1 MAVENHSYVQ
11 PTSVGREPLI
21 SGHGAGREI
30 LPLLFLRQIILGYV
44 VYSFS
49 EGPGRIELEL
59 PTALTKWTTYS
70 SLSALSP
77 VLLSSLPEFSSPPNS
92 IQCLEVQFGG
102 KVLSGNPHSETHAQ
116 HH

>member
-77 VLLSSLPEFSSPPNS
+77 VLLSPVSHFHFLSFPLHQIQFSAWKCSLGVK
-92 IQCLEVQFGG
+92 C
-102 KVLSGNPHSETHAQ
+102 
-116 HH
+116 